1 VPHLLHTITTAAPL
15 AIYAF
20 TFLWLAAESAGLP
33 LPDELVLLA
42 LGAVAQR
49 GQVSPLILIIS
60 AVAGAAAGAALSY
73 TVGRVFGRAV
83 LQRTAWGRRLSP
95 ERVAQVERWMA
106 RRGWIAVFISRVF
119 PFARNVASYGAGLAR
134 VPPLAFYPAMLAGS
148 IIWCTTLIVLGDAA
162 GSHYQAVVRATGGPL
177 LLAGVALVALV
188 GLGVAWWVLRRR
200 GRRRAAAVAAAPRGH
215 GHS

>member
-1 VPHLLHTITTAAPL
+1 MGQLLHTITTAAPL

-42 LGAVAQR
+42 LGAVAQQGR
-49 GQVSPLILIIS
+49 VSPVVLIIS
-60 AVAGAAAGAALSY
+60 AVAGAATGAALSY

-83 LQRTAWGRRLSP
+83 LHRTAWGRRLSP
-95 ERVAQVERWMA
+95 ERVAQVERWMT

-148 IIWCTTLIVLGDAA
+148 IIWCTTIITLGDVV
-162 GSHYQAVVRATGGPL
+162 GSHYRAVVRASGGPL
-177 LLAGVALVALV
+177 LLGGVVVVALV
-188 GLGVAWWVLRRR
+188 GAGAALWLMRWR
-200 GRRRAAAVAAAPRGH
+200 GRRRAAPVAAGPPGP